1 MKFNKFLVAGATVL
15 LSASALVGCESSSSK
30 AQAPKS
36 TVRISASDV
45 IATMDSSMNTDVIG
59 SQNLTNTMEGLYRY
73 KGKDIEPAIATKVVK
88 PTNNGLTYTFPL
100 RTNAKWSNGDPVT
113 ADDFV
118 YAWRRT
124 VNPKTKSQYA
134 YIYEGIAN
142 AKDIT
147 AGKKTVDSLGVKA
160 LDKHTFQVTLEKPIP
175 YFDQLMTSSTFY
187 PQNPRNVDKWG
198 KKYGTNSK
206 TLVFNGPYKLA
217 KWNGPDNSWTEV
229 KNNSYW
235 NAKDVKVKTIQ
246 YQVVKDASTALNL
259 YQSNKLDRVNLTG
272 DTSKQMKGSKGYS
285 IQKQNSTFYIEMNEK
300 KNELFKNQKIRQ
312 ALSLAINR
320 EQLTKKVLGNG
331 TTPAHSFTPSNMS
344 FDPQNKSK
352 DFTSETAK
360 TGKANTT
367 YDLAKAKKLWKE
379 GLAETGNTGKKF
391 NLTLLGDDTDIAKQQ
406 NEFLQNQLEKL
417 PGLKITLNNVPFK
430 SRLSRSTSGD
440 FDMVV
445 TGWNADFPD
454 PINFLTLFTTGA
466 SNNKGNWSNAEY
478 DSLVNKSMN
487 EDANNPAARWKDMV
501 DAQNIANEQQGVIP
515 LYQNGAAFMTHSRV
529 KDLDYGPSGSYNMVS
544 LRVKD

>member
-1 MKFNKFLVAGATVL
+1 MKLNKLLVAGATVL
-15 LSASALVGCESSSSK
+15 LSASALVGCGSSSSK
-30 AQAPKS
+30 AQAPKD
-36 TVRISASDV
+36 TVRISEKDV
-45 IATMDSSMNTDVIG
+45 IATMDSSLNTDIIG
-59 SQNLTNTMEGLYRY
+59 TQNLTNTMEGLYRY
-73 KGKDIEPAIATKVVK
+73 KGKDIKPALATKVVQ

-100 RTNAKWSNGDPVT
+100 RKDAKWSNGDPVT
-113 ADDFV
+113 AQDFV
-118 YAWRRT
+118 YAWKRT

-147 AGKKTVDSLGVKA
+147 AGKKPVDSLGVKA
-160 LDKHTFQVTLEKPIP
+160 LDKHTFQVTLEKPMP
-175 YFDQLMTSSTFY
+175 YFSQLMASATFY
-187 PQNPRNVDKWG
+187 PQNPKTVNKWG

-206 TLVFNGPYKLA
+206 TLVFNGPYKLV
-217 KWNGPDNSWTEV
+217 KWSSANNSWTEI
-229 KNNSYW
+229 KNNDYW
-235 NAKDVKVKTIQ
+235 NAKDVKVKKIQ
-246 YQVVKDASTALNL
+246 YQVIKDASTSLNL
-259 YQSNKLDRVNLTG
+259 YQANKLDRALITG
-272 DTSKQMKGSKGYS
+272 DTSKQMKGSKGYG
-285 IQKQNSTFYIEMNEK
+285 IQKQNSTFYIQMNQQK
-300 KNELFKNQKIRQ
+300 DTIFKNQKVRQ

-360 TGKANTT
+360 TGKANAT

-391 NLTLLGDDTDIAKQQ
+391 NFVLLGDDTDIAKQQ
-406 NEFLQNQLEKL
+406 NEYLQNQLEKL
-417 PGLKITLNNVPFK
+417 PGMKVTLNNVPFK
-430 SRLSRSTSGD
+430 SRLSRSDNGD
-440 FDMVV
+440 FDLVV

-454 PINFLTLFTTGA
+454 PINFLTLFTSNA
-466 SNNKGNWSNAEY
+466 SNNKGKWNNPEY
-478 DSLVNKSMN
+478 DSLVNKSMT

-501 DAQNIANEQQGVIP
+501 AAQNIANEQQGVIP
-515 LYQNGAAFMTHSRV
+515 LYQNGEAWMTHSRV